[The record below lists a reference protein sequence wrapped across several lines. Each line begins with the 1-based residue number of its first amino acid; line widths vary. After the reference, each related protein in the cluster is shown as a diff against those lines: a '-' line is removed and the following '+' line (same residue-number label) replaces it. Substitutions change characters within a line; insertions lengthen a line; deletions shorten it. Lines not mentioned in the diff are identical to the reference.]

1 MIIKGSTSNFIS
13 FSAEIDLID
22 DLQEH
27 AKKQLTDMGYKD
39 LNPKDYLN
47 TYFNVKKR
55 KIIPTPRTIHKSD
68 VFCCPKGYESPL
80 KEIEKHITDG
90 DDLTPYMSRLS

>member
-13 FSAEIDLID
+13 FSADIDLIN
-22 DLQEH
+22 DLQEN

-47 TYFNVKKR
+47 TYFNV
-55 KIIPTPRTIHKSD
+55 
-68 VFCCPKGYESPL
+68 
-80 KEIEKHITDG
+80 
-90 DDLTPYMSRLS
+90 

>member
-13 FSAEIDLID
+13 FSADIDLIN
-22 DLQEH
+22 DLQEN

-55 KIIPTPRTIHKSD
+55 KIIPTPRTI
-68 VFCCPKGYESPL
+68 L
-80 KEIEKHITDG
+80 
-90 DDLTPYMSRLS
+90 